1 MNQNT
6 KMLIGALVAAALAI
20 AGYYGL
26 VSPQQATS
34 IQNQANQALGTT
46 PQGTPASTQTGVPPG
61 PLPQASA
68 PTVPGQMPMSP
79 TAPPPQAGPPPR

>member
-6 KMLIGALVAAALAI
+6 KVMLGALVAAALAI

-34 IQNQANQALGTT
+34 IQNQANQTLGTG
-46 PQGTPASTQTGVPPG
+46 PQGQAGQAAPNTVPQTQGATS
-61 PLPQASA
+61 PQAA
-68 PTVPGQMPMSP
+68 TAAGTQVPL
-79 TAPPPQAGPPPR
+79 AH

>member
-6 KMLIGALVAAALAI
+6 KVLLGALVAAALAI

-34 IQNQANQALGTT
+34 IQNQANQTLGTGPQGQT
-46 PQGTPASTQTGVPPG
+46 GQAGPNGMTQGTPN
-61 PLPQASA
+61 PQAA
-68 PTVPGQMPMSP
+68 
-79 TAPPPQAGPPPR
+79 TATGAQAR